1 MAYEYKTVPA
11 PMVLKEKNEQD
22 AHASIRSYGER
33 INDEAVDGWEF
44 YSMETITT
52 AQAPGCGGGGKEVM
66 TSYNMFVFR
75 RAEEEKESA

>member
-11 PMVLKEKNEQD
+11 PMVLKVKNEQD

-33 INDEAVDGWEF
+33 INGEAVDGWEL

-66 TSYNMFVFR
+66 TSLQHVR
-75 RAEEEKESA
+75 LSAC